1 MVRIALVLAQLR
13 WRCVAGVSARKGGS
27 IWARSWR
34 FCELAIG
41 SNKVMKLQR
50 YAGQQGL
57 LRKPL
62 PIALRQHLDHVAI
75 AKLYRNRP
83 LTAADIAEL
92 ERMLIESGVGAPE
105 EIGRASEEAQGL
117 GLFVRSLVG
126 LDRGAAKDA
135 MAGFTA
141 GKALS
146 ANQLE
151 FINLV
156 VDHLTAHGVMDP
168 AQLYESPFTDIA
180 AREPDELFDP
190 AQVDE
195 LVSRLEA
202 VKSTALAA

>member
-1 MVRIALVLAQLR
+1 MVRIALVLAQPR
-13 WRCVAGVSARKGGS
+13 WRRVVGDSARKGGS
-27 IWARSWR
+27 LWARSR
-34 FCELAIG
+34 QFCELTIG
-41 SNKVMKLQR
+41 QNKVMKLQR
-50 YAGQQGL
+50 YAGQQGF
-57 LRKPL
+57 
-62 PIALRQHLDHVAI
+62 LRQHLDHVAP

-92 ERMLIESGVGAPE
+92 ERMLIESGIGAPE
-105 EIGRASEEAQGL
+105 EIELASEEAQGP
-117 GLFVRSLVG
+117 GLFVRSLVD

-135 MAGFTA
+135 MAGFMA

-156 VDHLTAHGVMDP
+156 VDHLNAHGVMDP
-168 AQLYESPFTDIA
+168 AQLYESPFIDIP
-180 AREPDELFDP
+180 ARGPDELFDP

>member
-1 MVRIALVLAQLR
+1 
-13 WRCVAGVSARKGGS
+13 
-27 IWARSWR
+27 
-34 FCELAIG
+34 
-41 SNKVMKLQR
+41 
-50 YAGQQGL
+50 
-57 LRKPL
+57 
-62 PIALRQHLDHVAI
+62 
-75 AKLYRNRP
+75 
-83 LTAADIAEL
+83 
-92 ERMLIESGVGAPE
+92 
-105 EIGRASEEAQGL
+105 
-117 GLFVRSLVG
+117 
-126 LDRGAAKDA
+126 

-180 AREPDELFDP
+180 ARGADDLFDP